1 MYDTLLGVPLSYINN
16 FARLESGPKWSKN
29 IFAKFERRISQTNY
43 KYLSE
48 VNTVSCL

>member
-16 FARLESGPKWSKN
+16 FARLETSPKWSKN
-29 IFAKFERRISQTNY
+29 IFAKFEQRIRQTNY

-48 VNTVSCL
+48 VVVV